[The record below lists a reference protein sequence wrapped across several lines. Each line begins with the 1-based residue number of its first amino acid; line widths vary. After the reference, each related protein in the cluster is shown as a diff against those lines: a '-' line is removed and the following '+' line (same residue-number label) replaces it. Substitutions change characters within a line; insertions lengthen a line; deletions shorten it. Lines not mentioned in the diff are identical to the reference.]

1 MDAVSM
7 QATESQLLRRTLLAG
22 IGGAAVTWAHAGW
35 GMVNPMPHDGPLRP
49 TNGAFAL
56 PDGAGGAQ
64 DGILSPQPRASP
76 IVPRRVSH
84 PARYSAEALAEWAHF
99 KARFM
104 SGDGRVVD
112 TGNGG
117 VSHSEGQG
125 WGMLFAVAF
134 DDPETFD
141 ALHAWTRRTLRR
153 RGDALHAWRYV
164 PNAAQPVADTNNAT
178 DADLFIAAA
187 LWRAAWRWGR
197 PELAEAAAAIAR
209 DLLALAVCDVGART
223 LLLPGVEGF
232 ASAAAVTINPSY
244 YAFPMLDEMAALA
257 PSPRWAQV
265 RTHGM
270 ALLSEA
276 RFGRWQLPPDWLRVD
291 RATGALAPHP
301 NWPARFSYDAIRV
314 PLWLSWAN
322 DNSSSAVQ
330 SFSSYWASCAAF
342 APAWIDLKT
351 DDSATYP
358 APPGMVAVAR
368 IATALSQCG
377 AKAPLQAGFPDLRAS
392 PDYYSAALILLTRL
406 AWQEGRST

>member
-1 MDAVSM
+1 
-7 QATESQLLRRTLLAG
+7 
-22 IGGAAVTWAHAGW
+22 
-35 GMVNPMPHDGPLRP
+35 
-49 TNGAFAL
+49 
-56 PDGAGGAQ
+56 
-64 DGILSPQPRASP
+64 
-76 IVPRRVSH
+76 
-84 PARYSAEALAEWAHF
+84 
-99 KARFM
+99 
-104 SGDGRVVD
+104 
-112 TGNGG
+112 
-117 VSHSEGQG
+117 
-125 WGMLFAVAF
+125 
-134 DDPETFD
+134 
-141 ALHAWTRRTLRR
+141 
-153 RGDALHAWRYV
+153 V
-164 PNAAQPVADTNNAT
+164 PNATQPVADTNNAT

-232 ASAAAVTINPSY
+232 ASATALTINPSY

-257 PSPRWAQV
+257 PSPRWTQV
-265 RTHGM
+265 RAHGM
-270 ALLSEA
+270 SLLSEA
-276 RFGRWQLPPDWLRVD
+276 RFGRWQLPPDWLQVD
-291 RATGALAPHP
+291 RVTGALSPHP

-314 PLWLSWAN
+314 PLWLSWAH
-322 DNSSSAVQ
+322 DNSSSVAQ

-368 IATALSQCG
+368 VATALSHCG
-377 AKAPLQAGFPDLRAS
+377 AKAPLQTSFPAVRAS